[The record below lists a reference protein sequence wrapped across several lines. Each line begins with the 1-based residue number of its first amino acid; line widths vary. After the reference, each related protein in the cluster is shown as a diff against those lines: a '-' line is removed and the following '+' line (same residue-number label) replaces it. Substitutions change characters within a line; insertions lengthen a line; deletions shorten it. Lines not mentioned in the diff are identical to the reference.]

1 MKDFGRRETRAESSM
16 PRASVPKEAFRN
28 GQTEL
33 DIPSIGRAK
42 TLKTLLIYMGLFLT
56 AIAAL
61 WFFLVVQDPAAYADA
76 PIEFVNRLLE

>member
-1 MKDFGRRETRAESSM
+1 MQHFGRRDMRGKSDL
-16 PRASVPKEAFRN
+16 PPASVSRRSLRN
-28 GQTEL
+28 SQPEL

-42 TLKTLLIYMGLFLT
+42 IRKAMLIYMGLFLT